1 LYTAPIADIIKRHHL
16 KYHIFADDTQ
26 LYVSFEADSHAGSA
40 KTRIENCIADIR
52 QWMLFNG
59 LKLNEDK
66 TLSVVVHSK
75 FCPRP
80 LLDQIKVGDEL
91 IPYVVTAI
99 LVLVS
104 C

>member
-1 LYTAPIADIIKRHHL
+1 MLYTAPIADIIKRHHL

-66 TLSVVVHSK
+66 TRLVVMHSK
-75 FCPRP
+75 FRPRP
-80 LLDQIKVGDEL
+80 LLDRIKVGDEL
-91 IPYVVTAI
+91 IPY
-99 LVLVS
+99 
-104 C
+104 